1 MTTPSESTTAQGSEL
16 VTVPDYEVT
25 EEYAMRAAAR
35 VIVAVG
41 DSVDPRGRT
50 HPSTQV
56 GIPSWAITALSLA
69 LDGRPT
75 DSTAV
80 LRSWG
85 RATVPDDPPPVT
97 TDGLWLALEEVKG
110 ALELVTDQVRTLI
123 ESEVAELDAEAEAH
137 EDSNPTQP
145 FATGGN
151 PL

>member
-1 MTTPSESTTAQGSEL
+1 MTTPRDGQVREPAPETI
-16 VTVPDYEVT
+16 T
-25 EEYAMRAAAR
+25 ETDALKAAAR